1 MSSVY
6 TKLDNNHNY
15 KITATFDGKTYEFYG
30 YLYQFFMNYSVFYDY
45 SLNPHYTVRF
55 SNLLQAGDLEM
66 YGYYDVL
73 LANQRVFSNTEQA
86 DYINLFNRAKDYL
99 INCFGASN
107 LIFENYSDNAIL
119 VTFNPQ
125 RDTIIYNGIDDFGK
139 LEYGYSLKEQEFDTN
154 LYPELLDN
162 TETESMLKTY
172 INDGDISGYTDKDLE
187 IMRLIEKYNKNVLAL
202 RATKKVD
209 VTNTINTSS
218 DSQNIDLSTV
228 NQQLTNINNALHY
241 TNTDDVVKNLT
252 EVVAENDKSILVENN
267 VVESAPYNPH
277 LKKYDLFEG

>member
-1 MSSVY
+1 MLFKKVGRDYYNSEF
-6 TKLDNNHNY
+6 
-15 KITATFDGKTYEFYG
+15 KITLDVIDYLRLNLVKYAGMPVNLINSESYCIFNIDDDNLFHIGNGLVYSAVAQNDVITQADIDYALPRLSNMLPYGTLSVDYDSSSSNEVFINVSYSLSEIELSLYE
-30 YLYQFFMNYSVFYDY
+30 VFYCE
-45 SLNPHYTVRF
+45 NI
-55 SNLLQAGDLEM
+55 M
-66 YGYYDVL
+66 
-73 LANQRVFSNTEQA
+73 
-86 DYINLFNRAKDYL
+86 
-99 INCFGASN
+99 FGMS
-107 LIFENYSDNAIL
+107 
-119 VTFNPQ
+119 
-125 RDTIIYNGIDDFGK
+125 G
-139 LEYGYSLKEQEFDTN
+139 FDTN

-202 RATKKVD
+202 RATKKVEIE
-209 VTNTINTSS
+209 NTINTSS
-218 DSQNIDLSTV
+218 DSPATVDLSTV

-252 EVVAENDKSILVENN
+252 EVVAENDKSVLVENN

>member
-1 MSSVY
+1 MIEIYLHTDSINVPSGNNIYNYVIQYLQSRFGY
-6 TKLDNNHNY
+6 TLKY
-15 KITATFDGKTYEFYG
+15 FDGMT
-30 YLYQFFMNYSVFYDY
+30 LMYDTNVTEID
-45 SLNPHYTVRF
+45 LKNFNLPFAHRF
-55 SNLLQAGDLEM
+55 AI
-66 YGYYDVL
+66 
-73 LANQRVFSNTEQA
+73 NTGV
-86 DYINLFNRAKDYL
+86 N
-99 INCFGASN
+99 
-107 LIFENYSDNAIL
+107 
-119 VTFNPQ
+119 
-125 RDTIIYNGIDDFGK
+125 
-139 LEYGYSLKEQEFDTN
+139 EFDTD
-154 LYPELLDN
+154 LYQELLDN

-187 IMRLIEKYNKNVLAL
+187 IMRLIERYNKNVLAL

-218 DSQNIDLSTV
+218 DSQNIDLSIV

-252 EVVAENDKSILVENN
+252 EVVAENDKSVLVENN